1 MTLFKHAAEILEARV
16 NTFLNH
22 ADDPA
27 QTLDLSYEKMIT
39 TLQDTKR
46 HLADVIT
53 ERISLENQMTAAKH
67 DADKAEADARM
78 ALQAQREDLARA
90 ALGEKQAAQQKLDSL
105 QQSHDNIAMQ
115 AEKLTA
121 YESKLQDRIEQF
133 RTQKEVMKTQMA
145 AASAEVGVSES
156 LTGLGTGLAD
166 AGDAM
171 RRAQDRTSQMQ
182 AKAEAMEGMTE
193 AGILSDPL
201 DARDST
207 EKALDKL
214 RSSTGVD
221 ADLARLKA
229 EMTASK

>member
-1 MTLFKHAAEILEARV
+1 MTMFKHAAEILEARV

-22 ADDPA
+22 ADDPS

-39 TLQDTKR
+39 SLQDTKR

-53 ERISLENQMTAAKH
+53 ERISLENQMATAKR

-78 ALQAQREDLARA
+78 ALQAKREDLARA
-90 ALGEKQAAQQKLDSL
+90 ALTEKQAALQKIDSL
-105 QQSHDNIAMQ
+105 QQAHDSVAAQ
-115 AEKLTA
+115 ADKLTL
-121 YESKLQDRIEQF
+121 YEAKLQDRIEQF

-156 LTGLGTGLAD
+156 LSGLGTGLAD

-171 RRAQDRTSQMQ
+171 RRAKDKTAQMQ

-207 EKALDKL
+207 QKELDKL
-214 RSSTGVD
+214 RTSSGVD
-221 ADLARLKA
+221 ADLEKLKA
-229 EMTASK
+229 EMATPK

>member
-1 MTLFKHAAEILEARV
+1 MSMFKHAAEILEARV
-16 NTFLNH
+16 NTFLNR

-53 ERISLENQMTAAKH
+53 ERISLENQMAAAKR
-67 DADKAEADARM
+67 DSDKAEADARM

-90 ALGEKQAAQQKLDSL
+90 ALTEKQTAQQKIVAL
-105 QQSHDNIAMQ
+105 QQAHDSIATQ

-121 YESKLQDRIEQF
+121 YETKLQDRIEQF
-133 RTQKEVMKTQMA
+133 RTQKEVMKTQMTA
-145 AASAEVGVSES
+145 AAAEVGVSES
-156 LTGLGTGLAD
+156 LSGLGTGLAD

-171 RRAQDRTSQMQ
+171 RRAQDKTAQMQ
-182 AKAEAMEGMTE
+182 SKAEAMEGMTE

-207 EKALDKL
+207 EKELDKL
-214 RSSTGVD
+214 RSTTGVD

-229 EMTASK
+229 EIAAPK

>member
-1 MTLFKHAAEILEARV
+1 MSLFKHATEILESRV
-16 NTFLNH
+16 NTFLNRV
-22 ADDPA
+22 DDPA

-39 TLQDTKR
+39 TLQETKR
-46 HLADVIT
+46 HLADVIA
-53 ERISLENQMTAAKH
+53 ERIALEHQIAAAQQQ
-67 DADKAEADARM
+67 ADKGEADARM

-90 ALGEKQAAQQKLDSL
+90 ALGEKQAAQQQIVSL
-105 QQSHDNIAMQ
+105 QQAHDNIAAQ

-121 YESKLQDRIEQF
+121 YESKLQD

-145 AASAEVGVSES
+145 AASAEVGVSQS
-156 LTGLGTGLAD
+156 LTGLGSGLAD

-171 RRAQDRTSQMQ
+171 RRAQDKTAQMQ

>member
-1 MTLFKHAAEILEARV
+1 MSLFKHATEILESRV
-16 NTFLNH
+16 NTFLNRV
-22 ADDPA
+22 DDPA

-39 TLQDTKR
+39 TLQETKR
-46 HLADVIT
+46 HLADVIA
-53 ERISLENQMTAAKH
+53 ERIALEHQIAAAQQQ
-67 DADKAEADARM
+67 ADKGEADARM

-90 ALGEKQAAQQKLDSL
+90 ALGEKQAAQQQIVSL
-105 QQSHDNIAMQ
+105 QQAHDNIAAQ

-145 AASAEVGVSES
+145 AASAEVGVSQS
-156 LTGLGTGLAD
+156 LTGLGSGLAD

-171 RRAQDRTSQMQ
+171 RRAQDKTTQMQ

>member
-1 MTLFKHAAEILEARV
+1 MSMFKHAAEILEARV
-16 NTFLNH
+16 NTFLNR

-53 ERISLENQMTAAKH
+53 ERISLENQMAAAKR
-67 DADKAEADARM
+67 DSDKAETDARM

-90 ALGEKQAAQQKLDSL
+90 ALAEKQSALQKIDAL
-105 QQSHDNIAMQ
+105 QQAHDGIATQ

-121 YESKLQDRIEQF
+121 YETRLQDRIEQF
-133 RTQKEVMKTQMA
+133 RTQKEVMKTQMTA
-145 AASAEVGVSES
+145 AAAEVGVSES
-156 LTGLGTGLAD
+156 LSGLGTGLAD

-171 RRAQDRTSQMQ
+171 RRAQDKTAQMQ

-193 AGILSDPL
+193 VGILSDPL

-207 EKALDKL
+207 EKELDKL
-214 RSSTGVD
+214 RSTTGVD

-229 EMTASK
+229 EMTAPK